1 MENIGNIPNLSAEM
15 ENDVSLMADFSG
27 TQLHY
32 SNWTETISNNAST
45 YNYYLLDTINFTPS
59 PLNGLN
65 DYDPLKQIKM
75 VFSAPQTIKLS
86 GDRGY
91 DSTFSVTMKY
101 VGCKIP
107 YCFSLETVAYRS
119 LGERVSVE
127 INNAEIFGMEKRT
140 TIHDVYTFN
149 YMEFTFNQQ
158 LLNKY
163 NMIAQ
168 IGGDMP
174 TDMWDGGENPEF
186 RIIYACDA
194 TNITKIGTKTNDYV
208 PFNE

>member
-15 ENDVSLMADFSG
+15 ENDVSLMANFSG
-27 TQLHY
+27 THLQF
-32 SNWTETISNNAST
+32 SNWTETISNTASP
-45 YNYYLLDTINFTPS
+45 YNFYLFDTLNFTPS

-65 DYDPLKQIKM
+65 DYDPFKQIKM

-86 GDRGY
+86 GNRGY
-91 DSTFSVTMKY
+91 DSTFSVNMKY

-107 YCFSLETVAYRS
+107 YCFSLASVAYTS

-127 INNAEIFGMEKRT
+127 INNAEIYGMDVRRT

-149 YMEFTFNQQ
+149 YMEFRFNQQ

-163 NMIAQ
+163 LMIAD
-168 IGGDMP
+168 IVGDMP

-186 RIIYACDA
+186 QIIYACDA
-194 TNITKIGTKTNDYV
+194 SPIGAKTNDYV
-208 PFNE
+208 PLNE